1 MTNKKSYITH
11 DLSIAA
17 FLLMKG
23 QSIVRADKSGPRGR
37 YVFEFENE
45 TGQAEKIAMQ
55 FLSSECAIYDS
66 HLRTLRG
73 MLSNP

>member
-1 MTNKKSYITH
+1 MSTKIYITH

-23 QSIVRADKSGPRGR
+23 QSIISVDKNGPRGR
-37 YVFEFENE
+37 YVFEFDNTSGKVE
-45 TGQAEKIAMQ
+45 GIAMQ
-55 FLSSECAIYDS
+55 FLSSECSVYDS

-73 MLSNP
+73 MLNKP

>member
-1 MTNKKSYITH
+1 MSNSVYTTH

-23 QSIVRADKSGPRGR
+23 ETIISVDKNGPRGR
-37 YVFEFENE
+37 YVFEFDNSSGHVE
-45 TGQAEKIAMQ
+45 AIAMQ
-55 FLSSECAIYDS
+55 FLSSECAVYDS

-73 MLSNP
+73 MLNKP

>member
-1 MTNKKSYITH
+1 MSNSVYTTH

-23 QSIVRADKSGPRGR
+23 ETIISVDKNGPRGR
-37 YVFEFENE
+37 YVFEFDNSS
-45 TGQAEKIAMQ
+45 GRVGAIAMQ
-55 FLSSECAIYDS
+55 FLSSECAVYDS

-73 MLSNP
+73 MLNKP